1 MKAWLRRLAERLS
14 RGVVLRRRLPARF
27 GSRRVLVT
35 PESRLAYWRRDL
47 GRVDPDLLRWADEL
61 VEEGMTVWDV
71 GANVGLFS
79 VASAR
84 RAGLAGDVVALEPDL
99 ELARLL
105 NRSAALDAGD
115 TEAPVTVLPLAAAAD
130 TQRMTL
136 QVAERGRAANFV
148 AGYHGSTQ
156 SGGSRENHQVLAVT
170 LDWLREVLGAP
181 HLVKIDVEGGEL
193 AVLRGARQ
201 LLREQRPSLLV
212 EVSKRNRSEVGTL
225 LEKAGYQLFDATAP
239 GLAAG
244 EPLSSPKHET
254 LCVHSDRLP
263 ETRE

>member
-14 RGVVLRRRLPARF
+14 RGVVLRRHLPARF

-47 GRVDPDLLRWADEL
+47 GRVEPDLLRWADEL

-79 VASAR
+79 FASAR

-105 NRSAALDAGD
+105 NQSTALDAWD

-130 TQRMTL
+130 TERMTL
-136 QVAERGRAANFV
+136 RVAQRGRAANFV
-148 AGYHGSTQ
+148 A
-156 SGGSRENHQVLAVT
+156 
-170 LDWLREVLGAP
+170 
-181 HLVKIDVEGGEL
+181 
-193 AVLRGARQ
+193 
-201 LLREQRPSLLV
+201 
-212 EVSKRNRSEVGTL
+212 
-225 LEKAGYQLFDATAP
+225 
-239 GLAAG
+239 
-244 EPLSSPKHET
+244 
-254 LCVHSDRLP
+254 
-263 ETRE
+263 